1 MFGGEISILD
11 VDLDK
16 INLDDVN
23 FDKAYPET
31 INHVRLSTWQNKFEI
46 HKAY

>member
-1 MFGGEISILD
+1 MSILN

-31 INHVRLSTWQNKFEI
+31 INHVRLGIINLKFTKHI
-46 HKAY
+46 KKL